1 MYAFED
7 PLYTIYNIFF
17 RNLLMY
23 MIYIHIFY
31 VSNRFMYKKNIGTL
45 KVLVRLYTLE
55 ISKHYHIFA
64 RIGTSVRIFFLSKKR
79 VFFWIAFPLGKSTIK
94 DHTFFILLM
103 RKIELQINFS
113 SQKEGRGISVQS
125 WFKKKSGLSWPNE

>member
-64 RIGTSVRIFFLSKKR
+64 RIGTSVRIFFLSKKSCLLNC
-79 VFFWIAFPLGKSTIK
+79 FFLRKKYNKRSYIFYTIDEKNWAANQFFKSKGGKRYFT
-94 DHTFFILLM
+94 
-103 RKIELQINFS
+103 S
-113 SQKEGRGISVQS
+113 SIIFQT
-125 WFKKKSGLSWPNE
+125 KSGLSWPNE

>member
-1 MYAFED
+1 MLEIKSRHLTWVGHVRFWGPTVY
-7 PLYTIYNIFF
+7 LQYFF
-17 RNLLMY
+17 PQLTY

-64 RIGTSVRIFFLSKKR
+64 RIGTRKKYNKRSYIFYTIDEKNWAANQFFKSKGGKR
-79 VFFWIAFPLGKSTIK
+79 Y
-94 DHTFFILLM
+94 
-103 RKIELQINFS
+103 FS
-113 SQKEGRGISVQS
+113 SSII
-125 WFKKKSGLSWPNE
+125 FLKKSGLSWPNE